1 MSEYI
6 AHKLQE
12 EPEYKVQTL
21 EEHLYNTASLCSDYL
36 GTLNCQE
43 LGNLIGLIHDI
54 GKYSDDFQKKIKE
67 NIYIKVDHSTAGGK
81 LAITQYGPLGKLM
94 AYCIMGHHGGM
105 PNAGTKA
112 DTWDDNTLSGRTK
125 RTVKDFSNYKKEL
138 QLPSSV
144 AFPQLNKIGKGG
156 FTIASFTKMLY
167 SCLVDGD
174 FLDTEQ
180 YMTKGQVL
188 RGGYPEIAF
197 LKELFFEKIS
207 ILPKDTSEIN
217 LKRNTILKN
226 CIEKAKEKNNLFT
239 LTVPTGGG
247 KTLSSMAFSL
257 MHAEYN
263 QMKRVIYVIPYT
275 SIIEQ
280 NAKVFKDILGEEV
293 VLEHHSNYDFG
304 DDENNIMNRQK
315 LASEN
320 WEIPIVVTTN
330 VQFFESF
337 FSNKPSKCRKLHNMA
352 NSVIILDEAQMLP
365 IDYLKPC
372 LSMLEELV
380 TNYHSTVVL
389 CSATQPAITNYMQRK
404 IPIQEICEDVN
415 ELYHFFKRTKIV
427 HRGKMTNEE
436 LVMEL
441 EKAGRALCIVNTKRQ
456 ARNLFDELTCKN
468 AYHLSTAMCPIH
480 RKEILEKIKDH
491 LKRKEP
497 CVVISTQL
505 MEAGVDV
512 DFPVVYRGEAGLDSL
527 IQSAGRCNR
536 EGKEAVKDVYVFE
549 PEEKYRAHMPDALQL
564 PIEITKSI
572 FRNYEDVTSPEAIQ
586 KYFQELYKNR
596 GESLDSQEIVKAF
609 DEGSNSLDFPFR
621 EVAEKFRLIP
631 ENTVAVIIPY
641 ETPEMEVMKLLDTL
655 RYGGPRRR
663 ILQSLQSYTVNI
675 YESQFDQ
682 LFGAGKL
689 DVIQESIFVLR
700 DRECYNMDKGLE
712 LNLENGIG
720 LFY

>member
-12 EPEYKVQTL
+12 EPEYKKQTI
-21 EEHLYNTASLCSDYL
+21 EEHLKNTAYLCRTYAKDM
-36 GTLNCQE
+36 NCGE
-43 LGNLIGLIHDI
+43 LGYLIGLLHDI
-54 GKYSDDFQKKIKE
+54 GKYSDDFQRKINNNPK
-67 NIYIKVDHSTAGGK
+67 IRVDHSTAGGV
-81 LAITQYGPLGKLM
+81 LAMKQYGLTGKLM
-94 AYCIMGHHGGM
+94 SYCIMGHHGGI
-105 PNAGTKA
+105 PNGGSKA
-112 DTWDDNTLSGRTK
+112 DTEDDVTLAGREK
-125 RTVKDFSNYKKEL
+125 RRIKDYSNYEKEL
-138 QLPSSV
+138 QLPSTV
-144 AFPQLNKIGKGG
+144 AFPKLNKIGKGG
-156 FTIASFTKMLY
+156 FTISSFIKILY

-180 YMTKGQVL
+180 YMTKGQVV

-197 LKELFFEKIS
+197 LKKLFFEKIS
-207 ILPKDTSEIN
+207 ILPKDNSEIN
-217 LKRNTILKN
+217 LKRNAILKN

-257 MHAEYN
+257 THAVYN

-293 VLEHHSNYDFG
+293 VLEHHSNFDFG

-365 IDYLKPC
+365 TDYLKPC

-404 IPIQEICEDVN
+404 IPTQEICEDVKG
-415 ELYHFFKRTKIV
+415 LYQFFKRTRIV

-456 ARNLFDELTCKN
+456 ARHLFDGLTCKN

-480 RKEILEKIKDH
+480 RKEILKRIKEH
-491 LKRKEP
+491 LKREEP

-536 EGKEAVKDVYVFE
+536 EGREDVKEVYVFE
-549 PEEKYRAHMPDALQL
+549 PEVQYRTHMPDVLRL

-586 KYFQELYKNR
+586 KYFEELYDNR
-596 GESLDSQEIVKAF
+596 GESLDSQGIVKDF
-609 DEGSNSLDFPFR
+609 DEGSSSLDFPFR
-621 EVAEKFRLIP
+621 KVAEKFRLIP
-631 ENTVAVIIPY
+631 ENTKAVIIPY
-641 ETPEMEVMKLLDTL
+641 ETPEMEVTKLLDTL
-655 RYGGPRRR
+655 RYGGPHRRV
-663 ILQSLQSYTVNI
+663 LQSLQCYTVNV
-675 YESQFDQ
+675 YESQFDK

-689 DVIQESIFVLR
+689 DVIQETIFALR

-712 LNLENGIG
+712 LDLENGIG